1 MKLCIICALLAF
13 ALSFVF
19 SKLLIPV
26 LRKIKLGQ
34 NILAYVKE
42 HKEKGGTP
50 TMGGI
55 AFLSAAI
62 LTVVLLYDGIEK
74 RLIISLAVGIAYM
87 IVGLIDDVLK
97 KKHKQNLGLTARQK
111 LLFQLS
117 IAILVGIYCY
127 RVGLTSVYMPFLD
140 NSFNIGIWI
149 IPLTVFVF
157 AATVNAV
164 NLTDGLDGLAA
175 GVSVPFFAS
184 LGLLILLR
192 GEMMGLSMLSF
203 SLVGALLAY
212 LLFNVAPAYVFM
224 GDTGSLALG
233 GFASVIATFS
243 GNALYV
249 PILGVCFVFSV
260 ISVVIQVIYYKV
272 TKGKRIFLM
281 APAHHHF
288 QEKGYSETRISY
300 AYSIVTALLGALC
313 VLSIL

>member
-55 AFLSAAI
+55 AFLSATI